1 MEVQGTWR
9 ISECL
14 ESLNFSSWWILKK
27 GAKVISFRCKVE
39 TLLPASSTLDCRTGI
54 KAFTRIFFLV
64 QMLEINGNLLYH
76 WMDLIPLCIILTHH
90 GPVFKHAKQ
99 TTHSNHYNSTHNPPK
114 SIASKIYR
122 WCFLGRWWYA
132 QKTERYT
139 LFIHSYR
146 NRYDS
151 DHISYT
157 YRSYRII
164 HVILFVMQLSIDV
177 FRKRSSSTLCLHQIH
192 LNIESTHAMLD
203 VVTNGHDLHRMERTI
218 HLQKY
223 KDLAPGTWRCLTD
236 FCWLVG
242 CLVDGFILHY
252 TSLTS
257 YHRIPICYL
266 NSLPRTCL
274 GWALMLWCH
283 LLQSQPSSWRVGEV
297 SIAWMP
303 RFNGTNRFF
312 TKRFLRNLLS
322 TSNQRELKLFNYS
335 TRRIVEDQCK
345 YSKYYLI
352 SKM

>member
-1 MEVQGTWR
+1 
-9 ISECL
+9 
-14 ESLNFSSWWILKK
+14 
-27 GAKVISFRCKVE
+27 
-39 TLLPASSTLDCRTGI
+39 
-54 KAFTRIFFLV
+54 
-64 QMLEINGNLLYH
+64 
-76 WMDLIPLCIILTHH
+76 MDLIPLCIILTHH

-177 FRKRSSSTLCLHQIH
+177 FRKLSYFVSSPNPPEHRKYARDARCRHKWPWSPSHGADDSSAKIQRPGARNMTLSHGFL
-192 LNIESTHAMLD
+192 
-203 VVTNGHDLHRMERTI
+203 
-218 HLQKY
+218 
-223 KDLAPGTWRCLTD
+223 
-236 FCWLVG
+236 LVG
-242 CLVDGFILHY
+242 WLFGRCFILHY
-252 TSLTS
+252 ASLTS
-257 YHRIPICYL
+257 YHRIPIGYL

>member
-1 MEVQGTWR
+1 MYHFDPSWACLQACETNHAFKSLQLDPQPTKINCFQNLSLVFSGTMVIR
-9 ISECL
+9 SE
-14 ESLNFSSWWILKK
+14 N
-27 GAKVISFRCKVE
+27 R
-39 TLLPASSTLDCRTGI
+39 
-54 KAFTRIFFLV
+54 
-64 QMLEINGNLLYH
+64 EIH
-76 WMDLIPLCIILTHH
+76 IIY
-90 GPVFKHAKQ
+90 
-99 TTHSNHYNSTHNPPK
+99 S
-114 SIASKIYR
+114 
-122 WCFLGRWWYA
+122 
-132 QKTERYT
+132 
-139 LFIHSYR
+139 

-242 CLVDGFILHY
+242 CLVHGFILHY
-252 TSLTS
+252 ASLTS

-322 TSNQRELKLFNYS
+322 TSNQREQKLFNYS

-345 YSKYYLI
+345 YSKYHLI